1 MRKTVLLLGMA
12 LIASSAMMGQVVN
25 RNMAAAITSE
35 NAELVLDSV
44 VTKTREGKPSAKVV
58 YGYDSEKRKAYEVS
72 ISYSEC
78 LLRLMHL
85 HMEIRLNIRMTKQVF
100 C

>member
-44 VTKTREGKPSAKVV
+44 VTKTREGKPNTIRKSAKHMKCLSVI
-58 YGYDSEKRKAYEVS
+58 VS
-72 ISYSEC
+72 G

>member
-44 VTKTREGKPSAKVV
+44 VTKTREGKTECESCVRIRF
-58 YGYDSEKRKAYEVS
+58 GKAQS
-72 ISYSEC
+72 I
-78 LLRLMHL
+78 
-85 HMEIRLNIRMTKQVF
+85 
-100 C
+100 

>member
-58 YGYDSEKRKAYEVS
+58 YGYDSEKRKA
-72 ISYSEC
+72 
-78 LLRLMHL
+78 
-85 HMEIRLNIRMTKQVF
+85 
-100 C
+100 